1 MKMTI
6 ELPND
11 LLLQAKAIALKRR
24 ITLKSVIERA
34 LRRELHD
41 ANALPEVSK
50 IYSYNEFG
58 FPVLKR
64 EGNRGAVI
72 TNEMI
77 SKVAAE
83 TEDSH

>member
-1 MKMTI
+1 MKKTI

-11 LLLQAKAIALKRR
+11 LLPQAKAIALKRR
-24 ITLKSVIERA
+24 TTLKSMIEHA

-41 ANALPEVSK
+41 ANALPEASK
-50 IYSYNEFG
+50 IYNYNEFG

-64 EGNRGAVI
+64 EGNHGAVI

-77 SKVAAE
+77 SKVVEE

>member
-1 MKMTI
+1 MKKTI

-11 LLLQAKAIALKRR
+11 LLPQAKAIALKRR
-24 ITLKSVIERA
+24 ATLKSMIEHA

-41 ANALPEVSK
+41 ATSLPEESK
-50 IYSYNEFG
+50 IYTYNEFG

-72 TNEMI
+72 TIEMI

>member
-1 MKMTI
+1 MKTTI
-6 ELPND
+6 ELPDD

-50 IYSYNEFG
+50 IYTYNEFG

>member
-50 IYSYNEFG
+50 IYTYNEFG

-64 EGNRGAVI
+64 E
-72 TNEMI
+72 
-77 SKVAAE
+77 
-83 TEDSH
+83 